1 MAKKKVKT
9 NLYFV
14 ADRSGSMNHMASEV
28 IGGFNAYVEKQK
40 AEPGEANLTL
50 VQFDSEYEVVHKA
63 LPIKEVPELTSKVY
77 FARGMTA
84 LYDAVGKTITE
95 GLISSNAGELNIIT
109 IMTDGA
115 ENASKEYSYEAVK
128 ALIKRAQ
135 DEFNWEV
142 IFLGA
147 NMNAREYAT
156 NMGIKAK
163 NVSNFAANGAGM
175 LNAVNTMSFASSSY
189 RGFASGT
196 VMDANME
203 AFVKAADVSTALSDA
218 YDKIDKDSKTKV

>member
-156 NMGIKAK
+156 NMGSKAQ